1 MTANKCDRCGTLYE
15 REYTPDVR
23 INVYIHPYGAK
34 WLDLCPKCQEK
45 LENFVSASRQ
55 LKTIKERSQK

>member
-23 INVYIHPYGAK
+23 INIYSHPYGDERV
-34 WLDLCPKCQEK
+34 DLCPKAVAWDEWCPEFEMK
-45 LENFVSASRQ
+45 KCIIATED
-55 LKTIKERSQK
+55 